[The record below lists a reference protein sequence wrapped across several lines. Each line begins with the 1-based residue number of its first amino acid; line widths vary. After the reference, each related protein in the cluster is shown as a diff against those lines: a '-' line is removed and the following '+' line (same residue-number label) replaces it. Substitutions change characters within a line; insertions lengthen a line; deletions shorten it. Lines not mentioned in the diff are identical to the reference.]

1 MSRACLHSARKRH
14 VESVDVISWLYLE
27 TWAFLKQVVM
37 EGTSSPPLALERKIR
52 AESADLLRPHHLF
65 RNLVTISSRVRST
78 HVSGRSAMARSH
90 FRRGQIAR
98 R

>member
-1 MSRACLHSARKRH
+1 MSRACFRSARKRH

-65 RNLVTISSRVRST
+65 RNLVTIGSRVRST

-90 FRRGQIAR
+90 VRRGQIAR